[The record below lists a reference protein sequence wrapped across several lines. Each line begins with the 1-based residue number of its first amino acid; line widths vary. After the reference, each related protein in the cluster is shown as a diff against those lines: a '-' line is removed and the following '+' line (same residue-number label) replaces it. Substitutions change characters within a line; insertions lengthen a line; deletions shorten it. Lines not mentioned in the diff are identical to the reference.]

1 MNNDFLLKNK
11 NEVDNMAKT
20 MLKIP
25 CPYCKKSITLDKV
38 LTHSIEEK
46 MRKDFESKLKN
57 NDEKYH
63 LEVKKYKSQLEK
75 KDKETDKLKHSLD
88 KRIEEATKIERKKVE
103 KEAGKKAAEAVEIDI
118 KDMKEQLKEKDERL
132 ENTQKEELKLR
143 KEKRELEKDKDDFKL
158 EMERKIDDERKNI
171 SEEAAKKAVEEYKVD
186 LEDLTEQIKEKDER
200 LEKTEKEELK
210 LRKEKRELE
219 KDKDDFKL
227 EMERKMDDER
237 KKISEEATQKV
248 VEEHKLKDKEN
259 KKQLDDL
266 NTQIADLKRK
276 AEQGSQQL
284 QGEILELQIEDNLR
298 EAFRHDIV
306 EPISTGVKGADILQ
320 KVCLRSGQN
329 CGTILIESKNTKK
342 WSKSWIQ
349 KLKKDQREAK
359 SDIGVIVTKTLPDG
373 VDKFNCIDG
382 IMIVDYRYIIP
393 VTILLR
399 NQLIEIARVKSFNI
413 GRNEKMDVLYTYL
426 TGTEFKQRV
435 EATVESFSQMM
446 TDLQKEKRAMTKI
459 WSKRE
464 KQLEQA
470 FYGIAGMYGDMQGI
484 IGSSLPEIK
493 SLSLIEHQSNKDDNT
508 DGTS

>member
-1 MNNDFLLKNK
+1 
-11 NEVDNMAKT
+11 MAKT
-20 MLKIP
+20 MLTKIS

-46 MRKDFESKLKN
+46 LRKDFESKLKN
-57 NDEKYH
+57 NDEKYN
-63 LEVKKYKSQLEK
+63 LEVKKYESQLAK

-88 KRIEEATKIERKKVE
+88 KRIEEATKLERKKIE
-103 KEAGKKAAEAVEIDI
+103 KEAGKKATKAVEIDI

-132 ENTQKEELKLR
+132 EKTQKEELKLR
-143 KEKRELEKDKDDFKL
+143 KEKRELEENKKNMEL
-158 EMERKIDDERKNI
+158 EM
-171 SEEAAKKAVEEYKVD
+171 S
-186 LEDLTEQIKEKDER
+186 
-200 LEKTEKEELK
+200 
-210 LRKEKRELE
+210 
-219 KDKDDFKL
+219 
-227 EMERKMDDER
+227 RKMDDER
-237 KKISEEATQKV
+237 KKISDEAIKKV
-248 VEEHKLKDKEN
+248 VEEHELKDKE
-259 KKQLDDL
+259 KQKEFDGLKR
-266 NTQIADLKRK
+266 QIDDLKRK
-276 AEQGSQQL
+276 TEQGSQQL
-284 QGEILELQIEDNLR
+284 QGDTLELELEKILR
-298 EAFRHDIV
+298 NSFSHDIV
-306 EPISTGVKGADILQ
+306 EPVPTGIRGADILQ

-435 EATVESFSQMM
+435 EATVESFAQMM

-493 SLSLIEHQSNKDDNT
+493 SLSLIEHRPNKDDNA
-508 DGTS
+508 GGRS